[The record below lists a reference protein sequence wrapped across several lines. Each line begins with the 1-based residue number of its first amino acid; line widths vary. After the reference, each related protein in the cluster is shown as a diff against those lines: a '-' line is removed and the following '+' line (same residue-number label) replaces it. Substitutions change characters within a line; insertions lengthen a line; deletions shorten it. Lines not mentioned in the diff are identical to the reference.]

1 MDIPFKDESSFK
13 DYWKQNG
20 AEGSY
25 QARRQILSAIF
36 DPFERHVEGLED
48 AQLQGKLASPVSPR
62 DSTGWVRIDTEI
74 KELREKFA
82 FANTQSDFSD
92 VGNRVV
98 RILDELNRVAFDETR
113 HLRDSDDANRFNEG
127 NSKNRLERVVDVEL
141 PGRNKRIVNCVV
153 LFVRQLR

>member
-1 MDIPFKDESSFK
+1 MRQITLIVSHCFVK
-13 DYWKQNG
+13 DYWKQNE

-25 QARRQILSAIF
+25 QARRRILSAIF

-92 VGNRVV
+92 AGNRVV
-98 RILDELNRVAFDETR
+98 RILDELNRAAFDETR
-113 HLRDSDDANRFNEG
+113 HLRG
-127 NSKNRLERVVDVEL
+127 
-141 PGRNKRIVNCVV
+141 
-153 LFVRQLR
+153 

>member
-1 MDIPFKDESSFK
+1 MNAIHTYTLRGPSTKECPKTTPGTRYPHRSVLDTALPVLNSVARHESSFK
-13 DYWKQNG
+13 DYWKQND

-25 QARRQILSAIF
+25 QARRRILSAIF

-48 AQLQGKLASPVSPR
+48 AQLQGKLVSPVSPR

-92 VGNRVV
+92 VGNRAV
-98 RILDELNRVAFDETR
+98 RILDELLADMK
-113 HLRDSDDANRFNEG
+113 S
-127 NSKNRLERVVDVEL
+127 
-141 PGRNKRIVNCVV
+141 
-153 LFVRQLR
+153 